1 MISINGL
8 TRCYGNMT
16 VVDNITLEVKKG
28 EIFGFLGPNG
38 AGKTTTVRMLTG
50 IIEPTSGSAA
60 VDGFDIANESLA
72 ARRNMGIVPEQANA
86 YPDLTV
92 RQNLALMA
100 ELHGVPKD
108 RYVIR
113 GNELIA
119 LFGLTE
125 KNKVKADK
133 LSKGQCQ
140 RLMICM
146 AMISKPAMLFLDE
159 PTTGLDVASAKLIR
173 EIIRHENQ
181 TVGTTVFLTTHNMQE
196 AEELCDRVAIIHNG
210 KIKAVNTPEALSRRI
225 DALRSVEVK
234 FNGRPLH
241 KNELS
246 GLETVQSV
254 EIGAKWIRLFTSRPG
269 LVAQKIAC
277 LADKKGLLIEAI
289 KTCEPTLED
298 VFLHLTERRT

>member
-16 VVDNITLEVKKG
+16 AVDNITLEVKKS

-60 VDGFDIANESLA
+60 VGGFDIASESLA
-72 ARRNMGIVPEQANA
+72 ARRNMGIVPEQANV
-86 YPDLTV
+86 YLDFTV
-92 RQNLALMA
+92 WQNLVLMA
-100 ELHGVPKD
+100 ELHGMP
-108 RYVIR
+108 RERCTIS
-113 GNELIA
+113 GNKLID
-119 LFGLTE
+119 LFRLTE
-125 KNKVKADK
+125 KKRIKADK
-133 LSKGQCQ
+133 LSKGQRQ

-146 AMISKPAMLFLDE
+146 AMISEPDLLFLDE
-159 PTTGLDVASAKLIR
+159 PTSGLDVISSRLIR

-181 TVGTTVFLTTHNMQE
+181 TRGTTVFLTTHNMQE
-196 AEELCDRVAIIHNG
+196 AEELCGRVAIIDNG
-210 KIKAVNTPEALSRRI
+210 KIRAVNTPEALSLQI

-234 FNGRPLH
+234 FNGWPLN

-254 EIGAKWIRLFTSRPG
+254 ELGAKWIRLFTSRPG

-298 VFLHLTERRT
+298 IFLHLTERRT